1 MMTAALF
8 IGGLFLL
15 IVGAEWLVRG
25 ASRLASAAGVSALTI
40 GLTVVAFGTS
50 APEMAV
56 SARAA
61 MDGQAGIA
69 IGNVVGSNVFN
80 VLFILG
86 LSSLLVPLIVSKQLI
101 RQDVPIMIGV
111 SVFAFLIALDGE
123 LSRWD
128 GLILFLSLG
137 GYTAWTVR
145 EGKKAGSAQH
155 DQDEQDTQHRV
166 IVQIGLVGIGL
177 VFLVL
182 GSRWLVDAATTMA
195 QSLGVSDLVIGLTI
209 VAAGTS
215 LPEVVTSIVASL
227 KGERDIAVGNVV
239 GSNIFNVLGVLGIA
253 GMAAP
258 NGVAIEASTLWIE
271 FPIMVAVALVCLP
284 VFFTGLVIARWEGAL
299 LFGYYVLYT
308 VFVFLT
314 ASGFST
320 ETFQLAMFGGVMP
333 LTVLSLGISLW
344 YHYRRASVTE
354 T

>member
-1 MMTAALF
+1 
-8 IGGLFLL
+8 
-15 IVGAEWLVRG
+15 
-25 ASRLASAAGVSALTI
+25 LASAAGVSALTI

-56 SARAA
+56 SARAS

-69 IGNVVGSNVFN
+69 VGNAVGSNIFN

-86 LSSLLVPLIVSKQLI
+86 ISSLIVPLGVSKQLI
-101 RQDVPIMIGV
+101 RLDVPIMIGV
-111 SVFAFLIALDGE
+111 SVFALLIAIDGKI
-123 LSRWD
+123 SGWD

-137 GYTAWTVR
+137 GYMFWTVR
-145 EGKKAGSAQH
+145 EGQKAGA
-155 DQDEQDTQHRV
+155 DQDEQETQHRV
-166 IVQIGLVGIGL
+166 IVQLGLVAIGLVC
-177 VFLVL
+177 LVL
-182 GSRWLVDAATTMA
+182 GSRWLVEAATTMA

-239 GSNIFNVLGVLGIA
+239 GSNIFNVLAVLGIA
-253 GMAAP
+253 GMVSP
-258 NGVAIEASTLWIE
+258 GGVIIDESTLWIE

-320 ETFQLAMFGGVMP
+320 DTFQLAMFGGVMP
-333 LTVLSLGISLW
+333 LTVLSLGVSLW
-344 YHYRRASVTE
+344 YHWRRASVTE